1 MSYKLRNEAL
11 EVMLTKA
18 SEVTGRSKIFL
29 VRDCL
34 KYYLN
39 VLPEVY
45 KEFERINKKKTFK
58 DIASIFLYDTFKC
71 KSCQTNW
78 LDDVTVEQKELT
90 KKVEDIEKYIFNNL
104 KKQVKK

>member
-1 MSYKLRNEAL
+1 MSYKLKDDTL
-11 EVMLTKA
+11 ELMLTKA

-39 VLPEVY
+39 VIPEVY
-45 KEFERINKKKTFK
+45 KEFERVNKKKTFK
-58 DIASIFLYDTFKC
+58 DIVSIFLYDVFKC

-78 LDDVTVEQKELT
+78 LDDVTIEQKKLT
-90 KKVEDIEKYIFNNL
+90 EKVEDVEKYILNDL
-104 KKQVKK
+104 KK